1 MSLKAKI
8 FLSIAAV
15 LVAIQFIPVKRDNPK
30 FDKKYEIKAPKE
42 VKALFKRSCYDC
54 HSYETKWPWYSK
66 IAPFSFFVSKHV
78 HDGRAWL
85 NFSVWEKYDEKKK
98 KKLKREI
105 FRSVAFAMPLSM
117 YLWVHKD
124 AKLTKE
130 EKDKIRYWAS
140 DGTMVIDKEE
150 KGF

>member
-1 MSLKAKI
+1 
-8 FLSIAAV
+8 
-15 LVAIQFIPVKRDNPK
+15 
-30 FDKKYEIKAPKE
+30 PKE

-66 IAPFSFFVSKHV
+66 IAPASWFIAKHV

-85 NFSVWEKYDEKKK
+85 NFSIWEKYDDKKK
-98 KKLKREI
+98 RELKNKI
-105 FRSVAFAMPLSM
+105 FRSVAFAMPLPM

-124 AKLTKE
+124 AKLTEE

-140 DGTMVIDKEE
+140 DGKMVIQNE